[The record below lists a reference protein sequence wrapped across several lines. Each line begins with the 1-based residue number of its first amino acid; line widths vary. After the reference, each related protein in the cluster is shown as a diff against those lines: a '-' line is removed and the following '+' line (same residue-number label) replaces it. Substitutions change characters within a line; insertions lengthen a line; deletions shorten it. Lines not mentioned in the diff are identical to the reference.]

1 MFKLVPKATNIGKY
15 CSPQRCSIA
24 GQVLLCMNLI
34 ESCLLKKCGWIMTN
48 FLQISSKLVTISSS
62 VCTKPIPFL
71 PKAPSF
77 KSYMLTELSVSTETQ
92 KHSVEC
98 LISKINNNHY
108 ETSFDEI
115 TQCLTKQNKT
125 EQNLQ
130 WQPEKLHGN
139 IRKKKKAQWWD

>member
-1 MFKLVPKATNIGKY
+1 
-15 CSPQRCSIA
+15 
-24 GQVLLCMNLI
+24 
-34 ESCLLKKCGWIMTN
+34 MTN
-48 FLQISSKLVTISSS
+48 FLQVSSKLVTISSS

-71 PKAPSF
+71 SKAPSF

-130 WQPEKLHGN
+130 
-139 IRKKKKAQWWD
+139 